1 MTFYKKRELTG
12 NDLRD
17 NIGLL
22 GDCLGKRGSKQVR
35 RAKKEGRKSEIQS
48 LSIRGWSRFFGW
60 IALFLCSLA
69 AVSASADDYFDRITV
84 AANGRLTRFDHGRIT
99 VHTDTLPFEAEGYE
113 EALRRSLSL
122 WEEGTQGKLQFQ
134 LTQDA
139 ATADIRI
146 KWVYQ
151 QDRRRN
157 DEYIGEAMLIRD
169 AEGFHVEI
177 EVALRDRMSLQ
188 PHPLEIIEAVLL
200 HELGHAIGLWGHS
213 DNPND
218 VMYFASTAKALTAR
232 DIATW
237 TKVSETPVDAP
248 FHEHA
253 LRALQAEIEEDPTV
267 ASNHYLIGMV
277 HADLGDYRLAIN
289 AFQRTLELEPQ
300 LGVSSVQIARIFQ
313 QKGIYDQAIKHYTQ
327 ALETAPSAE
336 LFGALGTLWLLQEAF
351 DQAVNSLQRAL
362 TLDPDSATLNQN
374 LLAAYHRWGVHY
386 LKTDQLS
393 EAFSCFE
400 RGLTRFPFSEILLS
414 DLAAAHAAA
423 GEYQKALDIYQR
435 VLQINPKYLAAKIGM
450 GTALNNWGS
459 QYARDKDWEQAL
471 ACYQQALEHDPGCQP
486 ALQNLGETLMRV
498 GWEQGA
504 NGDVEGAI
512 STYQKLITV
521 VPDSAEA
528 HNNLGVIHFKK
539 REYDKA
545 KTYFETALALD
556 ANYDEA
562 QTNLDYVKRE
572 RVYRLMKRWFVP
584 VAIILL
590 MGFVVVRQIGRR
602 RKTIS
607 PDQL

>member
-1 MTFYKKRELTG
+1 M
-12 NDLRD
+12 
-17 NIGLL
+17 
-22 GDCLGKRGSKQVR
+22 KQ
-35 RAKKEGRKSEIQS
+35 KKEGRQSEIQS
-48 LSIRGWSRFFGW
+48 SSISGLSQLFGW
-60 IALFLCSLA
+60 IVLFLSPLA
-69 AVSASADDYFDRITV
+69 AVSADTDDYFDRITV
-84 AANGRLTRFDHGRIT
+84 AANGRLTRFDHRHIT
-99 VHTDTLPFEAEGYE
+99 VYTDTLPFEAEGYE
-113 EALRRSLSL
+113 EALRRSLLL

-146 KWVYQ
+146 KWAYQ

-157 DEYIGEAMLIRD
+157 DEYIGEAMLIRGT
-169 AEGFHVEI
+169 EGIHVEI
-177 EVALRDRMSLQ
+177 EVALRDRMSLK
-188 PHPLEIIEAVLL
+188 PHSLEIIEAVLL

-218 VMYFASTAKALTAR
+218 VMYFASTSNALTAR

-237 TKVSETPVDAP
+237 TQVSETPVDTP
-248 FHEHA
+248 FHEQ
-253 LRALQAEIEEDPTV
+253 ALQTLRAEIEEDPTI

-277 HADLGDYRLAIN
+277 YADLGDYRLAIN

-336 LFGALGTLWLLQEAF
+336 VFGALGTLWLLQEAF

-393 EAFSCFE
+393 EAFRCFE

-414 DLAAAHAAA
+414 DLAATHTAA
-423 GEYQKALDIYQR
+423 GEYQKALALYQR
-435 VLQINPKYLAAKIGM
+435 VLQINPEYTAAKIGM
-450 GTALNNWGS
+450 GTTLNNWGS
-459 QYARDKDWEQAL
+459 QHARNKDWEQAL
-471 ACYQQALEHDPGCQP
+471 TCYQQALEHDPDCQP
-486 ALQNLGETLMRV
+486 ILQNLGETLMRV

-521 VPDSAEA
+521 VPDNAEA

-545 KTYFETALALD
+545 ETYFETALALD

-584 VAIILL
+584 IAIILL
-590 MGFVVVRQIGRR
+590 MGFVVRQIARR
-602 RKTIS
+602 RKTMS
-607 PDQL
+607 SHQL